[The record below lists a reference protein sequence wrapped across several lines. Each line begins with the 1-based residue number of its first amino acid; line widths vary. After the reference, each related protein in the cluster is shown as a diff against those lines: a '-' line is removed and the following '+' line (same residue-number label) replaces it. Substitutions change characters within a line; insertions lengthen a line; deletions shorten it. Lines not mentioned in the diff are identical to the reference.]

1 MCICGIKLDKGESRQ
16 QVLLEHFKLFTAFGI
31 FAAGGGLIGT
41 DQAPSLLT
49 NESESR
55 PSPFLA
61 IASSIMASSSLRSR
75 VTALAKSWPVDPLRP
90 NVHFGSSIEKQLG
103 TVNYEALSPESLK
116 YAERAVQNLEGIRSG
131 KESSLVSSKR
141 EVDDDVRLQR

>member
-1 MCICGIKLDKGESRQ
+1 M
-16 QVLLEHFKLFTAFGI
+16 
-31 FAAGGGLIGT
+31 IGT

-55 PSPFLA
+55 RSPFLA

-141 EVDDDVRLQR
+141 KIDDDDIGFRR